1 MEYSLTIDRF
11 ENEKAVLKTE
21 KGETIIW
28 LKSMLPAEAKEGETL
43 VFCVRGDKEKEK
55 EKKTMAKDILNELLK
70 VEEN

>member
-28 LKSMLPAEAKEGETL
+28 LKSMLPAEIKEGEILT
-43 VFCVRGDKEKEK
+43 FSICGDKEKEK
-55 EKKTMAKDILNELLK
+55 NKKGLAKDILNELLK

>member
-28 LKSMLPAEAKEGETL
+28 PKDKLPAEAKEGAVLIFTIA
-43 VFCVRGDKEKEK
+43 GNKEKERN
-55 EKKTMAKDILNELLK
+55 KKDLAKDILNELLNT
-70 VEEN
+70 EEN